1 MVLVGEKRLDTFGTL
16 PVRGGGSAMERS
28 LPFVPVH
35 VADPSGCCSLVHAGG
50 TLVRLGRVAE
60 RFRAGGQHSC
70 GGSVRLGRVA
80 FGRCHPLPGRG
91 GPPRDAEHVSFS
103 EHLKPRA
110 DGVEPG
116 VDVPPTVWQGR
127 GLAVHTS

>member
-50 TLVRLGRVAE
+50 TL
-60 RFRAGGQHSC
+60 
-70 GGSVRLGRVA
+70 VRLGRVA